1 VFASKRSEMH
11 QFLLDRLSMSTRT
24 ASRLIPDGSRAWKS
38 GAVRLVA
45 ALSCLLMACPS
56 AMTPQVVNMV
66 PRAERRVFA
75 KTAQPIGVLDVY
87 GGEESDPMW
96 KGSRIDRASFRKA
109 LTKALF
115 DAGYRVF
122 ESGIGQPTYQLAAR
136 IVDQVQPA
144 VGLNMTAALRVRYT
158 LTSLVD
164 AGFWWEKDVSSAH
177 TATMGDAFMGAER
190 LNKAN
195 EGAVRKNLERLLEEL
210 VLLRM

>member
-1 VFASKRSEMH
+1 
-11 QFLLDRLSMSTRT
+11 
-24 ASRLIPDGSRAWKS
+24 
-38 GAVRLVA
+38 
-45 ALSCLLMACPS
+45 
-56 AMTPQVVNMV
+56 MTPQVVNMV
-66 PRAERRVFA
+66 PRAESRVFA
-75 KTAQPIGVLDVY
+75 KTAQPIGVSDVY

-115 DAGYRVF
+115 YAGYRVF
-122 ESGIGQPTYQLAAR
+122 ESGPGQPTYQLSAR

-164 AGFWWEKDVSSAH
+164 AGFRWEKDVSSAH
-177 TATMGDAFMGAER
+177 TATMGDAFIGAER

-210 VLLRM
+210 AFLHL